1 MRARTLAAVVL
12 AGLLGLVMAG
22 PLVAQT
28 GQASEAAAS
37 TVPEAPAPAVEEI
50 EIIDTGDDAP
60 AGPGPA
66 GFWDFVGRLHHGV
79 VHLPIGW
86 LLLMVLLD
94 IAAFGFNRRAAE
106 DVGLWTLG
114 LTVLSFVPGIVT
126 GMLRA
131 AHLREAPE
139 IAVLVG
145 QHQAMIFITFGLAAL
160 AFGVRWLNRERL
172 VGAVRG
178 AYLTLIGLAAGL
190 MLVAGHWGGRIV
202 FGPDFLGF

>member
-12 AGLLGLVMAG
+12 AGFLGLVMAG
-22 PLVAQT
+22 PLAAQT
-28 GQASEAAAS
+28 GESPEAA
-37 TVPEAPAPAVEEI
+37 APAVEEI
-50 EIIDTGDDAP
+50 EIVDAGDDAP

-66 GFWDFVGRLHHGV
+66 DFWDFVGRLHHGV

-131 AHLREAPE
+131 AHLRDAPE

-172 VGAVRG
+172 IGGMRG

>member
-1 MRARTLAAVVL
+1 MRKRMRVAGFVVGCLLAAWV
-12 AGLLGLVMAG
+12 G
-22 PLVAQT
+22 PAIAQ
-28 GQASEAAAS
+28 GVDEG
-37 TVPEAPAPAVEEI
+37 PEAVEAEI
-50 EIIDTGDDAP
+50 EIVDVGDTEP
-60 AGPGPA
+60 AGPGPS
-66 GFWDFVGRLHHGV
+66 GLGDFLGRLHHGV

-86 LLLMVLLD
+86 LVFILLLD
-94 IAAFGFNRRAAE
+94 IAAFGFRRSAAE
-106 DVGLWTLG
+106 DVGLWALG

-131 AHLREAPE
+131 NHVADTGE

-145 QHQAMIFITFGLAAL
+145 QHQAMIFITFGLAVL
-160 AFGVRWLNRERL
+160 AFGVRWMNRDRL
-172 VGAVRG
+172 TGPLRG

>member
-12 AGLLGLVMAG
+12 AGILGLVMAA
-22 PLVAQT
+22 PLAAQT
-28 GQASEAAAS
+28 GQS
-37 TVPEAPAPAVEEI
+37 PDAPAVEEI
-50 EIIDTGDDAP
+50 EIVDAGDDVP

-145 QHQAMIFITFGLAAL
+145 QHQAIMAAID
-160 AFGVRWLNRERL
+160 ARDPD
-172 VGAVRG
+172 GAVEAMRFH
-178 AYLTLIGLAAGL
+178 LTEILRALPKVEAEHPEL
-190 MLVAGHWGGRIV
+190 
-202 FGPDFLGF
+202 FE